1 MSITIDE
8 ALRVH
13 CSCSGESRTLEEL
26 LIDLAK
32 DINPDG
38 SSAPDDDPRKKRV
51 DKVRWDVERSTVLM
65 EAYGTT
71 QLEVA
76 EANIPDHRATA
87 GDLPISNG

>member
-8 ALRVH
+8 SLRVH

-32 DINPDG
+32 NINPDG

-51 DKVRWDVERSTVLM
+51 DKIRWGVECSTVLM

-71 QLEVA
+71 QPEVA
-76 EANIPDHRATA
+76 S
-87 GDLPISNG
+87 GS